1 MSPFIRCLIYV
12 TVLVKSALIITKCL
26 FYFNLMFYTENYQKH
41 TETKLVNTL
50 TNMSNCAHILEIYKY
65 SLIMYLTD
73 LQIT

>member
-1 MSPFIRCLIYV
+1 
-12 TVLVKSALIITKCL
+12 
-26 FYFNLMFYTENYQKH
+26 MFYTENYQKH
-41 TETKLVNTL
+41 TEKKLVNTL